1 MGRRVE
7 VEVGRFET
15 EGRVQIRVIERFTV
29 CEEEYR
35 LQSKED
41 RTVDVEMDTQ
51 NLKLCYSPNRPN
63 INSQLYIIYSGSSV

>member
-1 MGRRVE
+1 ME

-15 EGRVQIRVIERFTV
+15 EDRVQTRVIERFTV

-51 NLKLCYSPNRPN
+51 NVKLCYYPNRPN